1 MLYFGRLVSKVKCL
15 KLVASVIGKFTCRF
29 QLGIESNEKWFLRLL
44 DLFIE
49 K

>member
-1 MLYFGRLVSKVKCL
+1 MYFGKSALKVKCL

-29 QLGIESNEKWFLRLL
+29 QLGIVSNEILFLRLL